1 MQGDGLFFGKGVLL
15 GQARDDLALRH
26 GKRLQA
32 RRRVGEDDDAEVQLI
47 AFELFADAHGAFFI
61 EIDVEMRV
69 FLLEAG
75 ENLGEEVGADHRRDA
90 DLDRAFLQLLVIVDF
105 EHGVL
110 DIAQRKLDAGQKYS
124 ALGRQRQLLLTAVK
138 ELDAKF
144 RLKLL
149 DRDGD
154 VRL

>member
-1 MQGDGLFFGKGVLL
+1 MSGVTL
-15 GQARDDLALRH
+15 AVFIFCSIVDDLALRH
-26 GKRLQA
+26 GQRLQA
-32 RRRVGEDDDAEVQLI
+32 RRCIGEDDDAKVQLI
-47 AFELFADAHGAFFI
+47 ALELLADAHRAFFV

-75 ENLGEEVGADHRRDA
+75 ENLGEEVGTNHRRDA
-90 DLDRAFLQLLVIVDF
+90 DLDRAFLQLFVIVDF

-110 DIAQRKLDAGQKYS
+110 DIAQCKLNARQEYS